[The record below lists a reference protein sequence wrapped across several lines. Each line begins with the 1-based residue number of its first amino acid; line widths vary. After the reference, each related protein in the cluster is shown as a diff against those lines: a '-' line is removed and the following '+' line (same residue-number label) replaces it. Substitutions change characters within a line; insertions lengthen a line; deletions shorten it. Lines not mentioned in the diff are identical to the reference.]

1 MTYNLI
7 NPYNLLGVTIN
18 SSIKDIR
25 KSYYKLSLICHPDKG
40 GNKDD
45 MNIIHNAYLY
55 VINQIEFSEEKDTL
69 ENIENNFKNFYNINK
84 SDLPPF
90 YEIWKKSEEGEF
102 LKEFN
107 KQFEENKNVS
117 NIFNDGYGKYMEEDE
132 DKTKYITKSLI
143 NFSDKN
149 VINEYR
155 NINKDIALKNNF
167 TEELVIYSEPTSIND
182 EIYGSYERY
191 DIDKLNDYSHNAGS
205 LNMCDYKIAYTN
217 KK

>member
-55 VINQIEFSEEKDTL
+55 VINQIKFSEEKDTL
-69 ENIENNFKNFYNINK
+69 ENIENDFKNFYNINK

-102 LKEFN
+102 LHLCTFKTP
-107 KQFEENKNVS
+107 
-117 NIFNDGYGKYMEEDE
+117 IFKYA
-132 DKTKYITKSLI
+132 
-143 NFSDKN
+143 N
-149 VINEYR
+149 
-155 NINKDIALKNNF
+155 
-167 TEELVIYSEPTSIND
+167 
-182 EIYGSYERY
+182 
-191 DIDKLNDYSHNAGS
+191 
-205 LNMCDYKIAYTN
+205 YK
-217 KK
+217 